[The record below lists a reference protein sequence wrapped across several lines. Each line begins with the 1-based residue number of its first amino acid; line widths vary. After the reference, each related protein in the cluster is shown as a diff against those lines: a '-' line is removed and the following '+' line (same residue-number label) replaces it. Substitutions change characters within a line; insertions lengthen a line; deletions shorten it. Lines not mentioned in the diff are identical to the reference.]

1 MLTVLQGFVLG
12 LVTPVGGALLV
23 IALALSSLMYFRA
36 QHLRTRDWLLAAV
49 FNIPTA
55 ILFITAAIGAYS
67 QLLWIYLVIG
77 YGLGGF
83 GVGWI
88 LGLLLCLILWKI
100 DKKEDLAA
108 PKN

>member
-1 MLTVLQGFVLG
+1 VLTVLQGFVLG
-12 LVTPVGGALLV
+12 LVTPGGGLLLV
-23 IALALSSLMYFRA
+23 VAVALSSLTYFRT
-36 QHLRTRDWLLAAV
+36 QHLRTRDWVLAAV

-55 ILFITAAIGAYS
+55 ILFVTAATGAYS

-88 LGLLLCLILWKI
+88 LGLLLCVMLWKI
-100 DKKEDLAA
+100 DKKENLAT
-108 PKN
+108 PRT